1 MYTSFIAMFIHFFF
15 HDFSIITSVV
25 IINALFF
32 AGAVIIERTKIK
44 GADEF
49 FGMWLALFLAP
60 KVIWLYAFAFFLYN
74 FFIIYKPKQ
83 LQNIAKKIP
92 GGLGVMLDTA
102 TAGFLA
108 FIVVQLMVLIFTPHS
123 CASSSI

>member
-1 MYTSFIAMFIHFFF
+1 MFIHFFF

-83 LQNIAKKIP
+83 LQNIAKNFIIYKPKQLQNIAKKIP

-108 FIVVQLMVLIFTPHS
+108 FIVVQITALILG
-123 CASSSI
+123 I